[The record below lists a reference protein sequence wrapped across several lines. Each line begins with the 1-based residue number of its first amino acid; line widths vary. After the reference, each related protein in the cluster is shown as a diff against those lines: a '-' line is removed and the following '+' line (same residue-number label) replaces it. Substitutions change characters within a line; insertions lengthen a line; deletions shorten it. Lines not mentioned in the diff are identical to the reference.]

1 MTQSELPLYPK
12 LSSIYNKIMQLAI
25 AVVLILVLVNV
36 LIFSQQENEENIEQH
51 FKGIGQQYS
60 QQIAIS
66 LASLLEKKNNKQI
79 EVYIE
84 QLVKSPE
91 IHEVFVYSN
100 SGQLLFESKDAN
112 PIKDLYGVSKSY
124 VNSSEDFVPFVQE
137 LREDL
142 QGKET
147 ADNELLG
154 YVRLTLDKNSLVKP
168 LFVANND
175 TSEIYR
181 ILLCLA
187 VAVGFLLTRG
197 LNRFSRQGFRLDK
210 KRTTS

>member
-25 AVVLILVLVNV
+25 AVVLILVLINV

-66 LASLLEKKNNKQI
+66 VASLLENKNNKQI
-79 EVYIE
+79 ETYIE

-91 IHEVFVYSN
+91 IYEVFVYSN

-124 VNSSEDFVPFVQE
+124 FNSSAAFVPFVQE

-147 ADNELLG
+147 TDNELLG